1 MNKYCFRPQQGL
13 TIMNAYGFDVAM
25 LEVEF
30 PSPTGATYYES
41 EDVEVA
47 RSFFTNVFPSPT
59 GATYYEFV
67 YCDHYYTTPLTG
79 FRPQQG
85 LPIMNTI

>member
-30 PSPTGATYYES
+30 PSPTGATYYEFYAH
-41 EDVEVA
+41 VT
-47 RSFFTNVFPSPT
+47 FNVYP
-59 GATYYEFV
+59 
-67 YCDHYYTTPLTG
+67 
-79 FRPQQG
+79 
-85 LPIMNTI
+85 

>member
-1 MNKYCFRPQQGL
+1 
-13 TIMNAYGFDVAM
+13 MNAYGFDVAM

-59 GATYYEFV
+59 GATYYEFLT
-67 YCDHYYTTPLTG
+67 YKTLINTT
-79 FRPQQG
+79 
-85 LPIMNTI
+85 

>member
-30 PSPTGATYYES
+30 PSPTGATYYE
-41 EDVEVA
+41 
-47 RSFFTNVFPSPT
+47 
-59 GATYYEFV
+59 FV

-85 LPIMNTI
+85 LPIMNSI

>member
-41 EDVEVA
+41 
-47 RSFFTNVFPSPT
+47 
-59 GATYYEFV
+59 
-67 YCDHYYTTPLTG
+67 
-79 FRPQQG
+79 
-85 LPIMNTI
+85 